1 MKTFVTNKGG
11 VKFIAQTRLNH
22 NTCEYDTVEIE
33 VSAPQIRN
41 PKNTF
46 TMFIRISGEDFK
58 QFESIFT
65 QDEN

>member
-11 VKFIAQTRLNH
+11 VKFIAQTRH
-22 NTCEYDTVEIE
+22 KSTGEYDAVDIE
-33 VSAPQIRN
+33 VSAPEIRN

-46 TMFIRISGEDFK
+46 TMFIRISGDDFK
-58 QFESIFT
+58 QFKSIFT